1 MALHNVS
8 PVREQLRDE
17 MLAAL
22 ERGPLTTSDLYNLC
36 PSADDPAEV
45 ARLAYELKK
54 KGLVAD
60 GGKVLHALGMKVN
73 SYVLAS
79 PTDPRIEAAKP
90 LVVERKIPKTVKGTK
105 PATGHPF
112 QAPISPRAPQ
122 ERREWVT
129 RDLPQHLQSVA
140 HQMAAESFRS
150 HIEEQIMSE
159 EPIPYVTE
167 PDTFS
172 QEPLEPEAQ
181 EPLDSDLVDALL
193 AHLEPEAMASH
204 DVGEIA
210 AAMGKR
216 HEGKITDGS
225 NLKTVFGP
233 EIFLPNEEPKKIC
246 QCLRINSLPRLP
258 NGYIYGGIKVW
269 IESEHD
275 VGRLTIA
282 THDEGGGAFVSLQA
296 KGHLSF
302 DTGDLVTI
310 GQMADDLI
318 ALHESMDKQN
328 ND

>member
-8 PVREQLRDE
+8 PVREQLRGE

-36 PSADDPAEV
+36 PSADDPAEI
-45 ARLAYELKK
+45 ARIAYEMKK

-79 PTDPRIEAAKP
+79 PTDPSIEAATP
-90 LVVERKIPKTVKGTK
+90 LVVERKIPRTGKAPK
-105 PATGHPF
+105 PAATNPYAQF
-112 QAPISPRAPQ
+112 SVSKPQ
-122 ERREWVT
+122 ERAPRVT
-129 RDLPQHLQSVA
+129 RDLPIHLTTTAPQ
-140 HQMAAESFRS
+140 QAAEPI
-150 HIEEQIMSE
+150 HKPYHEPAMSE
-159 EPIPYVTE
+159 NPMPYITE

-193 AHLEPEAMASH
+193 AHREPEAMASH

-258 NGYIYGGIKVW
+258 TGYLYGGVKVW
-269 IESEHD
+269 IDAKHD
-275 VGRLTIA
+275 VGRLTLA
-282 THDEGGGAFVSLQA
+282 TLDDGGGPFLTLKASGL
-296 KGHLSF
+296 LEF
-302 DTGDLVTI
+302 DAGDLAQIASV
-310 GQMADDLI
+310 GEALI
-318 ALHESMDKQN
+318 QLHKSMD
-328 ND
+328 DPS